1 MKKIAL
7 FLSVIAMT
15 MLFFGCNRPDD
26 GKEIEQFDYDVFGLS
41 NLAIGLWVTPPEGF
55 MTEDYYNKLIKRY

>member
-1 MKKIAL
+1 
-7 FLSVIAMT
+7 MT
-15 MLFFGCNRPDD
+15 IYFGCNRPDD